1 METSSKRTTS
11 SAAVSIAAAAF
22 AFLDMEAE
30 IGDLEGGY
38 GSVRFGLMIL
48 TCPECATS
56 YFVDDARIPSD
67 GRTVKCTSCGN
78 RWKAV
83 KDEAGEAQ
91 SPLEPEVSA
100 EEPEADAA
108 KPIQPAAE
116 TALDDDLEV
125 TGPEVTPAPRAALRP
140 APPAKREAANTVAMW
155 VAMAAMVAAL
165 IAGAIVFRGQVVR
178 LWPASSAAYAGV
190 GLSVEGL
197 GLVIEQVKAEAVLQG
212 GRPVLS
218 VTGAIR
224 NVGDHAADSPAIRI
238 NLLDKKGRPI
248 AAKIAR
254 PLDGR
259 IPAKA
264 RRHFAIAIIDPP
276 STAKDLEVAF
286 DVLEPRTAVA
296 AAPAGAPH
304 AAEAV
309 LAPAPVEAQPLPV
322 GSPDALDHH
331 G

>member
-1 METSSKRTTS
+1 
-11 SAAVSIAAAAF
+11 
-22 AFLDMEAE
+22 
-30 IGDLEGGY
+30 
-38 GSVRFGLMIL
+38 
-48 TCPECATS
+48 
-56 YFVDDARIPSD
+56 
-67 GRTVKCTSCGN
+67 VKCTSCGN
-78 RWKAV
+78 RWKAT
-83 KDEAGEAQ
+83 KDGAGEAE
-91 SPLEPEVSA
+91 SRLESEVSV
-100 EEPEADAA
+100 EEPDA
-108 KPIQPAAE
+108 IAAE
-116 TALDDDLEV
+116 KRQAATETAIDDDLVV
-125 TGPEVTPAPRAALRP
+125 TGSEVGPAPRAALAAP
-140 APPAKREAANTVAMW
+140 PPAKTEAANTVAMW
-155 VAMAAMVAAL
+155 AAMAAMVAAL

-224 NVGDHAADSPAIRI
+224 NVGNHPADTPAIRI

-254 PLDGR
+254 PLDAR

-286 DVLEPRTAVA
+286 DVLEPRTAAVVA
-296 AAPAGAPH
+296 PVGASH

-322 GSPDALDHH
+322 GSPDALNHH

>member
-1 METSSKRTTS
+1 
-11 SAAVSIAAAAF
+11 
-22 AFLDMEAE
+22 
-30 IGDLEGGY
+30 
-38 GSVRFGLMIL
+38 MIL

-78 RWKAV
+78 RWKAM
-83 KDEAGEAQ
+83 KDGAGEAE
-91 SPLEPEVSA
+91 SRLEPEVST
-100 EEPEADAA
+100 EEPEAGVAE
-108 KPIQPAAE
+108 KLQPAAE
-116 TALDDDLEV
+116 TGVEDDLVV
-125 TGPEVTPAPRAALRP
+125 TGPEVAAARRAALP
-140 APPAKREAANTVAMW
+140 LAQPAKTEAANTVAMW
-155 VAMAAMVAAL
+155 AAMAAVVAAL

-197 GLVIEQVKAEAVLQG
+197 GLVIEHVKAEAVLQG

-218 VTGAIR
+218 VTGSIR
-224 NVGDHAADSPAIRI
+224 NVGDHPADTPAIRI
-238 NLLDKKGRPI
+238 NLLDKRGRPI

-254 PLDGR
+254 PLDAR

-286 DVLEPRTAVA
+286 DVLEPRTAAVA
-296 AAPAGAPH
+296 APTGAPH

-322 GSPDALDHH
+322 GSPDALDRH

>member
-78 RWKAV
+78 RWKAM
-83 KDEAGEAQ
+83 KDGAGEAE
-91 SPLEPEVSA
+91 SRFESEVSA
-100 EEPEADAA
+100 EEPDARA
-108 KPIQPAAE
+108 AEKQQPATE
-116 TALDDDLEV
+116 TGIEDDLVV
-125 TGPEVTPAPRAALRP
+125 TGSEVRPAPRAALAP
-140 APPAKREAANTVAMW
+140 PPAKTEAANTVAMW
-155 VAMAAMVAAL
+155 AAMAATVAAL

-224 NVGDHAADSPAIRI
+224 NVGNHPADTPAIRI

-254 PLDGR
+254 PLDAR

-264 RRHFAIAIIDPP
+264 RRHFAISIIDPP

-286 DVLEPRTAVA
+286 DVLEPRTAPVV
-296 AAPAGAPH
+296 APAGAPH

-309 LAPAPVEAQPLPV
+309 LAPSPVEAQPLPV